1 MNHLSRGCALLFGGV
16 QLMFGTV
23 TRAADEQK
31 TEQPEAA
38 SIAAIEKNLGGR
50 LGVAI
55 LDTGDGRRLEYHAVD
70 RFPMCSTFKF
80 LAAAAVLRRVDENQE
95 QLERKIS
102 YGPGDL
108 QAWAPVTKQHVQ
120 EGNMTLDALCA
131 AAVEYSDNTAAN
143 ILLQTIGGPDGLTQY
158 VRSLGDS
165 ITRLDRN
172 EPTLNTAL
180 EGDERDTTNP
190 VSMLNDLQAL
200 LLDEKLSVAARQR
213 LEAWL
218 RECKTGDKR
227 LRAGLPSIWNIG
239 DKTGTGDNGAAGD
252 VAIARPP
259 NRAPILIVAYTIG
272 STAPNEKINEAFAAI
287 GSFIAKNF

>member
-1 MNHLSRGCALLFGGV
+1 ML
-16 QLMFGTV
+16 GTV

-31 TEQPEAA
+31 IERPEVAR
-38 SIAAIEKNLGGR
+38 IAAIEKDLGGR

-108 QAWAPVTKQHVQ
+108 QAWAPVTKQHLQ
-120 EGNMTLDALCA
+120 EGNITLDALCA

-200 LLDEKLSVAARQR
+200 LLDEKLSVSARQR
-213 LEAWL
+213 LETWL

-227 LRAGLPSIWNIG
+227 LRAGLPSTWNIG

-259 NRAPILIVAYTIG
+259 NRAPLLIVAYTVG
-272 STAPNEKINEAFAAI
+272 STATKEKINGAFAAI
-287 GSFIAKNF
+287 GSFIAENF

>member
-1 MNHLSRGCALLFGGV
+1 MNHLSRGCALLIGGV
-16 QLMFGTV
+16 QLMLGTV

-31 TEQPEAA
+31 IERPEAA
-38 SIAAIEKNLGGR
+38 SIAAIEKDLGGR

-172 EPTLNTAL
+172 EPTLNTAF

-190 VSMLNDLQAL
+190 VSMLNDLQTL
-200 LLDEKLSVAARQR
+200 LLDEKLSVSARQR
-213 LEAWL
+213 LE
-218 RECKTGDKR
+218 TGCVSVRPVTNACAPACRQPGTSETRPVLATMAQLVMSR
-227 LRAGLPSIWNIG
+227 LHGLQIVRRFLSL
-239 DKTGTGDNGAAGD
+239 
-252 VAIARPP
+252 
-259 NRAPILIVAYTIG
+259 PIR
-272 STAPNEKINEAFAAI
+272 
-287 GSFIAKNF
+287 

>member
-16 QLMFGTV
+16 QLMLGTV
-23 TRAADEQK
+23 TRAADDQK
-31 TEQPEAA
+31 IERPEAA
-38 SIAAIEKNLGGR
+38 SIAAIEKDLGGR

-108 QAWAPVTKQHVQ
+108 QTWAPVTKQHVQ

-143 ILLQTIGGPDGLTQY
+143 ILLQTVGGPDGLTQY

-200 LLDEKLSVAARQR
+200 LLDEKLSGSARQR
-213 LEAWL
+213 LETWL
-218 RECKTGDKR
+218 HECKTGDKR
-227 LRAGLPSIWNIG
+227 LRAGLPSTWNIG

-259 NRAPILIVAYTIG
+259 NRAPLLIVAYTAG
-272 STAPNEKINEAFAAI
+272 STATKEKINGAFAAI
-287 GSFIAKNF
+287 GSFIAENF